1 MKLKTNK
8 NFNKRVKLQFSREE
22 REKKKK
28 IYPPATNNIIIGDT
42 RRINKKRIWKR
53 FQLQGGRKFLD
64 VDRHYLKDVDASHA
78 SWVDTHT
85 PFFLST

>member
-28 IYPPATNNIIIGDT
+28 YTHRQQTISSLETHAAST
-42 RRINKKRIWKR
+42 RKEYGN
-53 FQLQGGRKFLD
+53 
-64 VDRHYLKDVDASHA
+64 ASNYKA
-78 SWVDTHT
+78 EGN
-85 PFFLST
+85 F